1 MPFEQ
6 AGWMRRSRFLGA
18 MRYHRAWI
26 GRLAGWALLVL
37 LAGNVIT
44 IAAAL
49 AGAGDLSMEGASSDF
64 SLTVALLMVCAC
76 LAAHSRTR
84 FLLRFGTARFPVWM
98 SNVLALFLGA
108 AAFLLGTL
116 LINLAAG
123 GAVLVLSRMMPDRFS
138 LVAYSDALPSGAA
151 LLGHTL
157 RASLERLPRQLLW
170 LAEWTCLFYLLA
182 CCLRRRRGLTLAVVL
197 GAPFV
202 CFMLT
207 LMPFIRETTAALE
220 SGAEMQIMTMGLEWI
235 QWLGGFAR
243 FVREQWQWIQLGAAA
258 FSLPLS
264 YLCMRTTPQP

>member
-6 AGWMRRSRFLGA
+6 MGWMRRSRFLGA

-26 GRLAGWALLVL
+26 GWLAGWCLLVL
-37 LAGNVIT
+37 LAGNAIM
-44 IAAAL
+44 IAVAL
-49 AGAGDLSMEGASSDF
+49 AGAGDLNMDGVSADF
-64 SLTVALLMVCAC
+64 SLTMALLMVCAC
-76 LAAHSRTR
+76 LTAHSRTR

-116 LINLAAG
+116 LINLATG
-123 GAVLVLSRMMPDRFS
+123 GAVLLLSHAMPARFS
-138 LVAYSDALPSGAA
+138 LMAYTDALPSGAA

-157 RASLERLPRQLLW
+157 RDALERLPQQLLW
-170 LAEWTCLFYLLA
+170 LLEWTCLFYLLG

-197 GAPFV
+197 GVPFV

-207 LMPFIRETTAALE
+207 LMPFVRETTAALE
-220 SGAEMQIMTMGLEWI
+220 SGSDVQAMAMGLEWM
-235 QWLGGFAR
+235 QWLAKVAR
-243 FVREQWQWIQLGAAA
+243 FVAEQWQWIQLGGAAV
-258 FSLPLS
+258 SLPLS